1 LGASA
6 EDIDSGMGGMGGMG
20 GFPGGMQFNM
30 NGGGGPGMQMDPNEI
45 FKMFMGMQ
53 GMGGSAGGMPGFGGD
68 SFGSFFGPGQTQR
81 PGQRPN

>member
-30 NGGGGPGMQMDPNEI
+30 NGGGGPGM
-45 FKMFMGMQ
+45 
-53 GMGGSAGGMPGFGGD
+53 
-68 SFGSFFGPGQTQR
+68 
-81 PGQRPN
+81 